1 MAQMQQKM
9 EESKAPAAVAKII
22 RQIGTSTEGEIA
34 LRQLVDS
41 IGVAHCKFC
50 GGPGHNVK

>member
-1 MAQMQQKM
+1 MEQNAPKM